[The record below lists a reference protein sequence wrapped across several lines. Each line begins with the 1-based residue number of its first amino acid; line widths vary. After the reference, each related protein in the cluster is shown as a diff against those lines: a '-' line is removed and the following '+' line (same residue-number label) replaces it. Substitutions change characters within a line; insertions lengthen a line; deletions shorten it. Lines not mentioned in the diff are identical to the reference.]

1 MREVAEF
8 LNKDLSNK
16 VIEKIAEN
24 CSFDKL
30 KAASDTLKRANNF
43 GASRETKSSS
53 DDEKNEKKYIYRK
66 GIGHFQ
72 SIKTDVLQIFSFIT
86 GDILVIHNWNLTFRI
101 LSG

>member
-8 LNKDLSNK
+8 LSKDMPNE

-30 KAASDTLKRANNF
+30 KAASDTLKRENNF
-43 GASRETKSSS
+43 GARETKSSS

-66 GIGHFQ
+66 GIDHFQ
-72 SIKTDVLQIFSFIT
+72 S
-86 GDILVIHNWNLTFRI
+86 
-101 LSG
+101 